1 MPYRY
6 EIYRRLETTQPF
18 ESLNRGFLAEAYD
31 PAWFLGRQWQLGE
44 HQGEDASSPVV
55 VTFVAIHQPVDPH
68 SGDPLRD
75 PTIVPPEAIVESE
88 PGDWWTPGRRIRI
101 GAAAAAEGGLPPVA
115 SADPALLLANL
126 PALYDRFEGHG
137 YDGFLLY
144 QDRVALGLDG
154 IAAFAGVPATE
165 PTDLWD
171 PAELV
176 YSAEFTCGGSTLTME
191 RHSGG
196 QVDWYSVDAD
206 GPLEMPDPLPATT
219 EVIPGRMRYPGAP
232 HPRWWQIEDA
242 RVDIGGFPPDRSH
255 FATLLLIDLI
265 VAHTDDWFLFPV
277 AAPSGSAVTLAE
289 VCVRDS
295 FGDEWPISPPAGWSL
310 FSVTGL
316 EATSLLV
323 WPTVST
329 PLSGPVL
336 EDVVLG
342 IDEDANL
349 LWAVEQR
356 IEGRDL
362 PTPPRP
368 EALLPAGNGQPVA
381 QAARKRYAYRP
392 STPMFPYWHP
402 YTIPEEDVN
411 GRRCF
416 VQGRL
421 ADLNQDPP
429 VLLPEPRA
437 RVLYDPT
444 AVPPE
449 PVHQIEPSTVPDL
462 GLRLQRRYVLAR
474 GTDGLP
480 VLWSQRQRLPLLS
493 PPAPHLR
500 FDVMEEE
507 IGVEAPVP

>member
-6 EIYRRLETTQPF
+6 EFYRRLEAAQPF
-18 ESLNRGFLAEAYD
+18 ENLNRGFLAEVYD

-44 HQGEDASSPVV
+44 HQGEDASSPVGV
-55 VTFVAIHQPVDPH
+55 RFIPIHQTVDPL
-68 SGDPLRD
+68 SGDPLQD
-75 PTIVPPEAIVESE
+75 PTLVPPEAIVESE

-101 GAAAAAEGGLPPVA
+101 GAAAAAEGALPPLE
-115 SADPALLLANL
+115 SADPNLLLVNL
-126 PALYDRFEGHG
+126 PAPYDRFDGAG
-137 YDGFLLY
+137 YDGFRLY
-144 QDRVALGLDG
+144 QERVALGLDG
-154 IAAFAGVPATE
+154 IAAFAGVPPSE
-165 PTDLWD
+165 PEDLWD

-176 YSAEFTCGGSTLTME
+176 YTAELTCNGSTLRME

-206 GPLEMPDPLPATT
+206 TPLDLPDPLPDAT
-219 EVIPGRMRYPGAP
+219 EVIPSRMRYPGAP

-255 FATLLLIDLI
+255 FATMLLIDLI
-265 VAHTDDWFLFPV
+265 VAHSDDWFLFPV
-277 AAPSGSAVTLAE
+277 AAPAGNAVTLHE
-289 VCVRDS
+289 VRVRDS
-295 FGDEWPISPPAGWSL
+295 FGEEWEITPPMDWTL
-310 FSVTGL
+310 YSVTGL
-316 EATSLLV
+316 EPTSLLV

-356 IEGRDL
+356 VEGRDL

-368 EALLPAGNGQPVA
+368 EALLPGELGQPVA
-381 QAARKRYAYRP
+381 QAERKTYTYLP

-402 YTIPEEDVN
+402 YTIQEID
-411 GRRCF
+411 GRRRF
-416 VQGRL
+416 IQGRL

-437 RVLYDPT
+437 QVLYDPQS
-444 AVPPE
+444 VPPE
-449 PVHQIEPSTVPDL
+449 PVHQIEPSTIPVL

-480 VLWSQRQRLPLLS
+480 VLWSQRQRLALLA
-493 PPAPHLR
+493 PPATHLR
-500 FDVMEEE
+500 FDVLQEE
-507 IGVEAPVP
+507 IEVEAPGE